1 VNYMAGRVEEVT
13 GTSIPG
19 QNEMLSPEFDVQ
31 RHQLLIQWNDTASAF
46 PDGRCIHEL
55 FAEQASQ
62 TPTAEAVALG
72 DLRLTYAE
80 LDSRANQLAHYLRT
94 IGVGPEVVVG
104 LCLERSLELIVA
116 LMGILKAGG
125 AYLPLDRNYPQERI
139 AYLVKDACAPFVL
152 TSEATDAVLSPYGL
166 RTIKLD
172 LKTPEITKQP
182 TNAPESGV
190 SSENLAYVIY
200 TSGSSGN
207 PKGVGVVH
215 RNISRLVL
223 NTNYVQISPQDVF
236 LQLAP
241 VTFDAATFEIWGAL
255 LNGAKLAL
263 YAPDPML
270 DLLKL
275 KSVIQQAGVSVL
287 WLTAGL
293 FNSIEDGDAS
303 ILSPVK
309 QLLVGG
315 DVVSATHVKRFMEQ
329 IPTCRVINGY
339 GPTEGTTFSVCFPIP
354 NISAIEKNVP
364 IGRPVSNTTAYVLN
378 SDGQPV
384 PLGETGELYIGG
396 AGLAR
401 GYFHRPDMAAESFVP
416 NPFGERGSRLYR
428 TGDLVR
434 YSSDGVLEFVG
445 RVDFQVKV
453 RGYRIELE
461 EVEAA
466 LLSDPGI
473 RQAAVVVQS
482 EPRGDKKLVAYV
494 VGAGK
499 APDFRKVR
507 ERLGRRLPEYMVPS
521 AMVILDALP
530 LTANGKVDRKA
541 LLSSAKPA
549 ERTAA
554 GPGVEEAITDIWS
567 ATLGT
572 NNIGL
577 DDDFF
582 DLGGTSLALINVVVE
597 MSKRFS
603 IPLETG
609 IVAGGATVRALS
621 QAVKEKIAVAA
632 QAPQVEQTIT
642 DIWYATLG
650 TNKIGL
656 DDDFFDLGGTSL
668 ALINVVVEMSK
679 RFGIPLET
687 GIVAGG
693 ATVRALSQAVK
704 EKIAVAAQAPQ
715 VEQTITDIWSATLG
729 TNKIGLDDDFFD
741 LGGTSLAL
749 INVVVEMSKR
759 FGIPL
764 ETGIVAGGATVR
776 ALTQAVKEQI
786 AGRNQEQ
793 QLEQAITEIW
803 AAGLGTDN
811 IGLDDDFFDLG
822 GTSLALIHVV
832 VEMSKR
838 FGIPLETGIVAGG
851 ATVRALVQA
860 VKEKLAGAKQEP
872 QIAQAITAI
881 WASTLGTSNIGV
893 DDDFFDLGGTSL
905 ALINVVMEMSKQ
917 FGMPLETSI
926 VTGGATVRALAQ
938 AVSSF

>member
-1 VNYMAGRVEEVT
+1 MNYMAGRVEEVT
-13 GTSIPG
+13 GTSLPG
-19 QNEMLSPEFDVQ
+19 QNEMLSQEFDVQ

-55 FAEQASQ
+55 FAEQASR

-152 TSEATDAVLSPYGL
+152 TSGATDPVLSPYGL

-172 LKTPEITKQP
+172 LKAPEIIKQP
-182 TNAPESGV
+182 TNAPESGA

-223 NTNYVQISPQDVF
+223 NTNYVQISPHDVF

-293 FNSIEDGDAS
+293 FNSIVDGDAL
-303 ILSPVK
+303 ILSSVK

-315 DVVSATHVKRFMEQ
+315 DVVSAMHVKRLMEQ

-354 NISAIEKNVP
+354 NLSAIEKNVP
-364 IGRPVSNTTAYVLN
+364 IGRPVSNSTAYVLN

-466 LLSDPGI
+466 LLSDPDI

-507 ERLGRRLPEYMVPS
+507 ERMGRRLPEYMVPS

-541 LLSSAKPA
+541 LLPPAPA

-554 GPGVEEAITDIWS
+554 GPGVEEVITNIWS
-567 ATLGT
+567 GTLGT
-572 NNIGL
+572 NN
-577 DDDFF
+577 
-582 DLGGTSLALINVVVE
+582 
-597 MSKRFS
+597 
-603 IPLETG
+603 
-609 IVAGGATVRALS
+609 
-621 QAVKEKIAVAA
+621 
-632 QAPQVEQTIT
+632 
-642 DIWYATLG
+642 
-650 TNKIGL
+650 IGL

-704 EKIAVAAQAPQ
+704 GKITGATQKPQ
-715 VEQTITDIWSATLG
+715 VEQTITDIWSAALG

-776 ALTQAVKEQI
+776 ALTQAVKEKI
-786 AGRNQEQ
+786 AGRQQEQ

-803 AAGLGTDN
+803 AAGLGTN
-811 IGLDDDFFDLG
+811 KIGLDDDFFDLG
-822 GTSLALIHVV
+822 GTSLALINVV

-860 VKEKLAGAKQEP
+860 MKEKLAGAKQEP

-881 WASTLGTSNIGV
+881 WASALGTSNIGV